1 MNYKCTMDKRE
12 LDHKW
17 TITMTVLSAILL
29 LVSCKGETGKAMLK
43 TAANPAIAYRSYL
56 LDIRSRTELSTPELA
71 SELRRWQVLDDSISV
86 HLQRDTLSFNSDTRN
101 ECDLLHD
108 SVRTEFCRLALTR
121 PRTYNDIIHLKECLS
136 PYLSDEE
143 LLLSVDE
150 IEPFFEGVSR
160 QTPFSGNCEQAIK
173 AYREVLRRT
182 LGKGIHGT
190 DDLTLFIRQ
199 EDAIFRAFLTHLN
212 ELGQMNVSDIT
223 RDTERCCMQ
232 VFQAAERE
240 ELSYKEAMIYLAMRT
255 NRRLLLN
262 VRQCADDIRS
272 GKVKTAEQAQAYLW
286 MLLQPYTSLDAFGVA
301 LLTLQERQILHQ
313 ATIDTPDLID
323 RLCKNALPDN
333 GHLDNIPSLL
343 VQAYI
348 STL

>member
-1 MNYKCTMDKRE
+1 MNYKCTMDKRKMNY
-12 LDHKW
+12 KW
-17 TITMTVLSAILL
+17 TIAITALSTILL

-71 SELRRWQVLDDSISV
+71 SELRRWQALDDSISV

-121 PRTYNDIIHLKECLS
+121 PRTYNDIIYLKECLS

-150 IEPFFEGVSR
+150 IEPFFESVSR
-160 QTPFSGNCEQAIK
+160 QPPFSGNCEQTVK
-173 AYREVLRRT
+173 AYRDMLRRT
-182 LGKGIHGT
+182 LGKGIYGT

-212 ELGQMNVSDIT
+212 ELGQMNVADIT

-272 GKVKTAEQAQAYLW
+272 GKVKTTEQAQAYLW
-286 MLLQPYTSLDAFGVA
+286 MLLQPYTSLDAFGIA

-313 ATIDTPDLID
+313 AAIDTPDLID
-323 RLCKNALPDN
+323 RLCKSVLPDI
-333 GHLDNIPSLL
+333 GHLDDIPSLL

>member
-1 MNYKCTMDKRE
+1 MYYKQKKMNC
-12 LDHKW
+12 KW
-17 TITMTVLSAILL
+17 TAVFALLSATVLF
-29 LVSCKGETGKAMLK
+29 VSCSGENGKVMLK